1 MLSGK
6 KGMETYFCFS
16 PLPYTVKTV
25 FFFQQARMKQLCT
38 YATITFKGENQQ
50 LLAISPL
57 SMTSSSLSVICHT
70 KLKLLLSAGQ
80 GGLST

>member
-1 MLSGK
+1 
-6 KGMETYFCFS
+6 METYFCFS
-16 PLPYTVKTV
+16 PLPYTLNEDC

-50 LLAISPL
+50 LLAIPPL
-57 SMTSSSLSVICHT
+57 SMTSSSLSVTCHT